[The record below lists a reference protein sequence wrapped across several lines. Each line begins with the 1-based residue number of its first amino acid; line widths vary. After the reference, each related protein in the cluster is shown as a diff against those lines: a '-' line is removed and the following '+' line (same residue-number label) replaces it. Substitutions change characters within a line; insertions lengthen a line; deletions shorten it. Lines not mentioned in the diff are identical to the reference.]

1 MNVNNVLNSVDTN
14 VLNSVDTNVLNSVNT
29 NVLNGNVDSN
39 IETFKNKFGLSHN
52 TSILLAN
59 SVRVFHIILI
69 LFILFA
75 PFLNSPAL
83 WVLHITF
90 SISLLVHWVSNNN
103 TCSLSIFEAKLRG
116 LDYSDSFSHQFIAPI
131 YDISKTQWSRTCY
144 IITIGLMSI
153 SIYYLYNSKAFTKAL
168 KCFREQRKKYKENPE
183 PFGTR
188 LMGYINCFLP
198 LLIIN

>member
-1 MNVNNVLNSVDTN
+1 MNVNDNVLNSVDSN
-14 VLNSVDTNVLNSVNT
+14 VSYDVNT
-29 NVLNGNVDSN
+29 SALNGNIDSK
-39 IETFKNKFGLSHN
+39 IETFKNKFGLSQY

-69 LFILFA
+69 LFVLFA

-116 LDYSDSFSHQFIAPI
+116 LEYTDSFSHQFIAPI

-144 IITIGLMSI
+144 IVTIGLMSI

-168 KCFREQRKKYKENPE
+168 ECFREQRKKYKENPA
-183 PFGTR
+183 PFGER

-198 LLIIN
+198 LLILN